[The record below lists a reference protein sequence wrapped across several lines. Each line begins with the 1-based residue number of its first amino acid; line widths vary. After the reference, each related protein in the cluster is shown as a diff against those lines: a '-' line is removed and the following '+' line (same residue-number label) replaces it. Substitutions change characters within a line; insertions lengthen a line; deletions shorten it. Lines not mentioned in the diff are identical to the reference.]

1 MLKSWNQGVKMDKF
15 WLILIKTCKDLHLS
29 KMRPRTKD
37 LIMRNA
43 SVKGERETETTW
55 EVWVK
60 PMWTLEE
67 IPIGKGII
75 KAKRK

>member
-1 MLKSWNQGVKMDKF
+1 MPVLREK
-15 WLILIKTCKDLHLS
+15 
-29 KMRPRTKD
+29 
-37 LIMRNA
+37 
-43 SVKGERETETTW
+43 EREKTG

-67 IPIGKGII
+67 IPIGRGII